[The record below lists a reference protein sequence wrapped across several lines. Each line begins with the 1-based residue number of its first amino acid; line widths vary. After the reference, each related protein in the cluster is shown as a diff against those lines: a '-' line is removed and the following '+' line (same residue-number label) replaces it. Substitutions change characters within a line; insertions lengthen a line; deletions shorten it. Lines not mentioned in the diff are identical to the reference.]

1 MPFHIKKEKRKK
13 KKNGWERA
21 SDLLSFSPFL
31 PPPPPSPLHPP
42 QAAAQFSRETSFP
55 SWSLSW
61 FPPIPTV
68 FARCPFT
75 ALLSVLQHHSTYFD
89 VWETSV
95 FCLILP
101 LDQWFSTGEDLVPR
115 WRGRVDSREGFQQF
129 LEIFLTVRIGEGVL
143 LASRMLLNIPQCAGE
158 RTPTTN

>member
-1 MPFHIKKEKRKK
+1 M
-13 KKNGWERA
+13 
-21 SDLLSFSPFL
+21 
-31 PPPPPSPLHPP
+31 
-42 QAAAQFSRETSFP
+42 
-55 SWSLSW
+55 
-61 FPPIPTV
+61 
-68 FARCPFT
+68 
-75 ALLSVLQHHSTYFD
+75 
-89 VWETSV
+89 

-158 RTPTTN
+158 RIPTTN